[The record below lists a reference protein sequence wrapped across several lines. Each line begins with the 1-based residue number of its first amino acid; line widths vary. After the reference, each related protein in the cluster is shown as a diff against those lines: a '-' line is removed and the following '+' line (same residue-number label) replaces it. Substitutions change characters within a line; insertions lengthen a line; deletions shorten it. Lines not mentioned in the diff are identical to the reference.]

1 MFSKIR
7 TTKTAACFLAFV
19 ALAFSPLLSVTAHA
33 QVAGATLSG
42 TVTDQS
48 GAFVPQA
55 AISIRNVA
63 TDITRNTTTSASG
76 FYSVPNL
83 LPGTYDVK
91 ASAQGFSTHLSTGIT
106 LTVGAQ
112 QVLDITL
119 QVGQISQTVQ
129 VTTEAPNV
137 ELASSSISA
146 TVNST
151 TVRELPLNGRSWTDL
166 AALQPGVSA
175 VSQIQTDFAVG
186 GDRGNRGFGNQ
197 ITVAGDRPEQN
208 NYRLD
213 GVSINDFN
221 NAAPGSVLGG
231 DLGVDAVQE
240 FSVITSNVSAE
251 YGRTSGGVIN
261 AITRAGTNQLHGSAY
276 EFFRNDALDAANF
289 YENANGLKK
298 ASFHQNQF
306 GVSAGGPIRKDKL
319 FIFGDYEGIR
329 YAKGIPVSITVPSND
344 ARLGILHDA
353 CGNAPGAAYA
363 DQTAYTNCAAPAAG
377 DPFVPNPV
385 FAGTCPANSTNLS
398 FGKSSTCVDTS
409 AAKYLPFWPVSGNT
423 NSDGNTA
430 STGFSALRRV
440 TENFFTFRSDLK
452 ISDKDSI
459 AGTYLRDITPYS
471 SPDGL
476 DAVLVSSETRRQI
489 VSLEETHTFGP
500 TLVNSVRGGYSR
512 EYELN
517 DFSATAINP
526 FAKDPSLRALPNEF
540 AAHALVTGID
550 QFTGGVN
557 GNTTALY
564 AWNSFQGYDDAFW
577 THGTHSI
584 KFGGGV
590 ERQQLNRLSH
600 TDPSGVFQFGSLR
613 DFLTNNPN
621 RFTGED
627 ATTVTPQGLRQTIF
641 GLYVQDDWR
650 FRPNL
655 TVNLGLRWEMA
666 TAINDNHGGMVNMFN
681 LADVLPHCGTVVAGK
696 CATGGGPLFGNFTRR
711 NFEPRVGFAWDPFH
725 NGKTAVRGSF
735 GVFDILPLAY
745 QYIAAATKQFPFV
758 SSVAFNPGPGTFY
771 ANLPPFPPAAGDG
784 GNKKGGS
791 YTEQYPH
798 RSYVMQWNLNVQR
811 ELIGNLTAM
820 VGYVGSRGVH
830 EPFRTD
836 DADIV
841 LPTLSSAG
849 YLFPQVDVNGSQCI
863 ANTQCT
869 QVVMD
874 PSTGKP
880 LPPPKI
886 NNHYGQI
893 HYLAY
898 EGNSYYHALEVA
910 VQKPMSRGVQFQTS
924 FTWGKSMDTGSAAGH
939 GDQFSNSISSL
950 PYYDLGRLRAR
961 SDFDIKR
968 TLVFNVTW
976 QVPSAKSLSGPAAW
990 IANGWELGTIFK
1002 VSDGVPFDA
1011 NWGSNGGDPQGLRN
1025 SDDWAFPNVKRTPD
1039 CATLT
1044 NPGNPNH
1051 YVKTGCFSV
1060 PTAPDLAFWNSNCDP
1075 APPGLGYGF
1084 NPSNPGDPNW
1094 SGPNGLNGGI
1104 PPSWLPPLACFNLR
1118 GNASRN
1124 LLNGP
1129 GTTNLDFSVF
1139 KNQAIKK
1146 ISESFNVQ
1154 FRAEVFNVMNHANFS
1169 VPPIGLFYTDIFDA
1183 TGSPVSTGGK
1193 IVTTSNQG
1201 REIQFALKFGW

>member
-7 TTKTAACFLAFV
+7 SEKTVASFLVFAVF
-19 ALAFSPLLSVTAHA
+19 AFSPLFLVKARA

-48 GAFVPQA
+48 GAVLPQA
-55 AISIRNVA
+55 SVSAKNIA
-63 TDITRNTTTSASG
+63 TSITRSSTASAAG

-83 LPGTYDVK
+83 LPGVYDVTVT
-91 ASAQGFSTHLSTGIT
+91 AQGFSTEIKTGIN
-106 LTVGAQ
+106 LTVGEQ
-112 QVLDITL
+112 QVLDFTL
-119 QVGQISQTVQ
+119 QIGKTSQTV
-129 VTTEAPNV
+129 VVSTEAPNV

-221 NAAPGSVLGG
+221 NAAPGSILGG

-261 AITRAGTNQLHGSAY
+261 AITRSGTNQFHGSAY
-276 EFFRNDALDAANF
+276 EFLRNDALDAANF
-289 YENANGLKK
+289 FENANGLKK
-298 ASFHQNQF
+298 GSFRQNQF
-306 GVSAGGPIRKDKL
+306 GVSAGGPIRKDKM

-329 YAKGIPVSITVPSND
+329 YSKGIPVSISVPSNA
-344 ARLGILHDA
+344 ARNGQLCSIPIPSGPNA
-353 CGNAPGAAYA
+353 CTTT
-363 DQTAYTNCAAPAAG
+363 QLQ
-377 DPFVPNPV
+377 PNP
-385 FAGTCPANSTNLS
+385 ADPNGTDAN
-398 FGKSSTCVDTS
+398 GVDL
-409 AAKYLPFWPVSGNT
+409 KVKQYLGFWPVST
-423 NSDGNTA
+423 NIPAGTNGDTA
-430 STGFSALRRV
+430 TAGFTAQRIV
-440 TENFFTFRSDLK
+440 TENFFTIRSDYK
-452 ISDKDSI
+452 ISSKDNL
-459 AGTYLRDITPYS
+459 AATYLRDVTPYS

-476 DAVLVSSETRRQI
+476 DAVLVNSSTRRQI
-489 VSLEETHTFGP
+489 VSVEETHTFGP
-500 TLVNSVRGGYSR
+500 TLVNSVRAGYSR
-512 EYELN
+512 LSEVN
-517 DFSATAINP
+517 DFGASAINP
-526 FAKDPSLRALPNEF
+526 LAKDPSLAAFPGQF
-540 AAHALVTGID
+540 ASHVTLSAID

-590 ERQQLNRLSH
+590 ERQQLNRLTH
-600 TDPSGVFQFGSLR
+600 TDPSGVFTFNTLA
-613 DFLTNNPN
+613 DFLTNNPH

-627 ATTVTPQGLRQTIF
+627 FASVGPQGLRQTIF
-641 GLYVQDDWR
+641 GVYVQDDWR

-655 TVNLGLRWEMA
+655 TLNLGLRWEMA
-666 TAINDNHGGMVNMFN
+666 TAINDNHGAMVNMFN
-681 LADVLPHCGTVVAGK
+681 LADLLPHCGTVVAGK
-696 CATGGGPLFGNFTRR
+696 CAGGGPLFGNNTLH

-735 GVFDILPLAY
+735 GMFDILPLSY

-758 SSVAFNPGPGTFY
+758 SSGTINSPGLGTLG
-771 ANLPPFPPAAGDG
+771 NLVTLPSPAGDG
-784 GNKKGGS
+784 GSKKGGS

-830 EPFRTD
+830 EPFRVD

-841 LPTLSSAG
+841 LPTPTPFG
-849 YLFPQVDVNGSQCI
+849 YLYPKVDVFGSAWGPGCDVTDPNGTETGSCN
-863 ANTQCT
+863 A
-869 QVVMD
+869 
-874 PSTGKP
+874 PSKV
-880 LPPPKI
+880 
-886 NNHYGQI
+886 NDHYGQI

-898 EGNSYYHALEVA
+898 EGNSYYHALELA
-910 VQKPMSRGVQFQTS
+910 VQKTMSHGVQFQTS

-950 PYYDLGRLRAR
+950 PFYDLRTLRAR

-968 TLVFNVTW
+968 TLVVSLNW
-976 QVPSAKSLSGPAAW
+976 QVPTAKSLSGPAAW

-1002 VSDGVPFDA
+1002 VSDGVPFTA
-1011 NWGSNGGDPQGLRN
+1011 TWATGGDPQGLLN
-1025 SDDWAFPNVKRTPD
+1025 SDDWAFPNVLSTPG
-1039 CATLT
+1039 CKTLT

-1051 YVKTGCFSV
+1051 YIKTECFSV
-1060 PTAPDLAFWNSNCDP
+1060 PTWPDPNTWANNCDP
-1075 APPGLGYGF
+1075 APP
-1084 NPSNPGDPNW
+1084 NAQPS
-1094 SGPNGLNGGI
+1094 SGPGFLA
-1104 PPSWLPPLACFNLR
+1104 PSPQCFNLR
-1118 GNASRN
+1118 GNAGRN
-1124 LLNGP
+1124 ILTGP
-1129 GTTNLDFSVF
+1129 GTTNLDFSIF
-1139 KNQAIKK
+1139 KNQSIKR

-1154 FRAEVFNVMNHANFS
+1154 FRAEFFNIMNHANFE
-1169 VPPIGLFYTDIFDA
+1169 VPSIALGHTDIFDG
-1183 TGSPVSTGGK
+1183 TGSPLSTAG
-1193 IVTTSNQG
+1193 VLTSTSTPG
-1201 REIQFALKFGW
+1201 REIQFALKFAW

>member
-1 MFSKIR
+1 MFSTIR
-7 TTKTAACFLAFV
+7 TTKIAACSFTLV
-19 ALAFSPLLSVTAHA
+19 ALVFRLMLPVTANA

-48 GAFVPQA
+48 SAVVPQA
-55 AISIRNVA
+55 SISVKNIDTGIIRTSV
-63 TDITRNTTTSASG
+63 TSAAG

-83 LPGTYDVK
+83 LPGTYEIRT
-91 ASAQGFSTHLSTGIT
+91 SAQGFSSEVKTGVT
-106 LTVGAQ
+106 LTVGEQ
-112 QVLDITL
+112 QVMDFTL
-119 QVGQISQTVQ
+119 QVGQTSQTVV

-175 VSQIQTDFAVG
+175 VGQIQTDFAVG

-221 NAAPGSVLGG
+221 NSAPGSVLGG

-261 AITRAGTNQLHGSAY
+261 AITKSGTNQFHGSAY
-276 EFFRNDALDAANF
+276 EFLRNDALDAANF
-289 YENANGLKK
+289 FENSNGLKK
-298 ASFHQNQF
+298 GSFRQNQF
-306 GVSAGGPIRKDKL
+306 GVSGGAPIRKDKM

-329 YAKGIPVSITVPSND
+329 YSKGLPVSITVPSND
-344 ARLGILHDA
+344 ARMGILHDS
-353 CGNAPGAAYA
+353 CGNAPGTGYA
-363 DQTAYTNCAAPAAG
+363 DSTGFSNCTAVSG
-377 DPFVPNPV
+377 GPFVPNPV
-385 FAGTCPANSTNLS
+385 LAGSCPFANSTNLS
-398 FGKSSTCVDTS
+398 PTKSSICVDNNS
-409 AAKYLPFWPVSGNT
+409 AKYLGFWPVSANT

-430 STGFSALRRV
+430 AASFTGQRIV
-440 TENFFTFRSDLK
+440 TENFFTIRSDYK
-452 ISDKDSI
+452 ITDKDNL

-476 DAVLVSSETRRQI
+476 DAVLVNSNTRRQI
-489 VSLEETHTFGP
+489 ISVEETHTFGP

-512 EYELN
+512 LFELN
-517 DFSATAINP
+517 DFSPTAINP
-526 FAKDPSLRALPNEF
+526 LAKDASLAAFPNQF
-540 AAHALVTGID
+540 ASHVTLSAID

-584 KFGGGV
+584 KFGVGV

-600 TDPSGVFQFGSLR
+600 TDPSGVFTFGSLS
-613 DFLTNNPN
+613 DFLTNSPSKFN
-621 RFTGED
+621 GED
-627 ATTVTPQGLRQTIF
+627 FNSVAPQGLRQTIF
-641 GLYVQDDWR
+641 GVYVQDDWR

-655 TVNLGLRWEMA
+655 TLNLGLRWEMA
-666 TAINDNHGGMVNMFN
+666 TAINDNHGGIVNMFN
-681 LADVLPHCGTVVAGK
+681 LTDLLPHCGTVIVGK
-696 CATGGGPLFGNFTRR
+696 CAGGGPLFGNNTLH

-735 GVFDILPLAY
+735 GMFDILPLAY

-758 SSVAFNPGPGTFY
+758 SSGAINPPGQGTLGTMIT
-771 ANLPPFPPAAGDG
+771 LPSPAGDG
-784 GNKKGGS
+784 GSKKGGS

-811 ELIGNLTAM
+811 ELIGNVTAM

-841 LPTLSSAG
+841 LPTLTPEG
-849 YLFPQVDVNGSQCI
+849 RWLFPNPVQGGD
-863 ANTQCT
+863 
-869 QVVMD
+869 
-874 PSTGKP
+874 
-880 LPPPKI
+880 KI
-886 NNHYGQI
+886 NKHYGQI

-910 VQKPMSRGVQFQTS
+910 VQKAMSHGVQFQTS

-950 PYYDLGRLRAR
+950 PYYDLKMLRAR

-968 TLVFNVTW
+968 TLVFSLNW

-1002 VSDGVPFDA
+1002 VSDGVPFTA
-1011 NWGSNGGDPQGLRN
+1011 TWGTGGDPQGLN
-1025 SDDWAFPNVKRTPD
+1025 NNDDWAFPDVLGTPG
-1039 CATLT
+1039 CASLV

-1051 YVKTGCFSV
+1051 YIKTECFTV
-1060 PTAPDLAFWNSNCDP
+1060 PSAPSMTFYTNNCDP
-1075 APPGLGYGF
+1075 MPPTGPGGASVPAPFPE
-1084 NPSNPGDPNW
+1084 
-1094 SGPNGLNGGI
+1094 
-1104 PPSWLPPLACFNLR
+1104 CFNLR
-1118 GNASRN
+1118 GNAGRN
-1124 LLNGP
+1124 LLTGP
-1129 GTTNLDFSVF
+1129 GTTNLDFSIF
-1139 KNQAIKK
+1139 KNQSIKR

-1154 FRAEVFNVMNHANFS
+1154 FRAEFFNVMNHANFEIPS
-1169 VPPIGLFYTDIFDA
+1169 IALGRTDIFDA
-1183 TGSPVSTGGK
+1183 TGAPQPGTAGVLNATSTP
-1193 IVTTSNQG
+1193 G
-1201 REIQFALKFGW
+1201 REIQFALKFNW

>member
-1 MFSKIR
+1 MFSKLR
-7 TTKTAACFLAFV
+7 NTTTAACFLTFV
-19 ALAFSPLLSVTAHA
+19 LLVVGLSLPVTARA

-42 TVTDQS
+42 TVTDPS
-48 GAFVPQA
+48 GAILPQA
-55 AISIRNVA
+55 TVSIRNVS
-63 TDITRNTTTSASG
+63 TDISRTTTTSSSG

-91 ASAQGFSTHLSTGIT
+91 ASAQGFSTHLSTGVV

-112 QVLDITL
+112 QVLDVTL
-119 QVGQISQTVQ
+119 QVGQISQTVE
-129 VTTEAPNV
+129 VSTEAPNV

-146 TVNST
+146 TVNAT

-175 VSQIQTDFAVG
+175 IQTQTDFAVG

-261 AITRAGTNQLHGSAY
+261 AITRSGTNLFHGGIY
-276 EFFRNDALDAANF
+276 EFLRNDKLDAANF
-289 YENANGLKK
+289 FDNANGLKK
-298 ASFHQNQF
+298 GSFRQNQF
-306 GVSAGGPIRKDKL
+306 GVSAGGPIKKDKV

-329 YAKGIPVSITVPSND
+329 YSKGLANPVTVPSNN
-344 ARLGILHDA
+344 ARQGLLNFTG
-353 CGNAPGAAYA
+353 GTA
-363 DQTAYTNCAAPAAG
+363 DPTLFPSGCTPTGVTDQCQVTV
-377 DPFVPNPV
+377 DPTVQ
-385 FAGTCPANSTNLS
+385 
-398 FGKSSTCVDTS
+398 
-409 AAKYLPFWPVSGNT
+409 KYLGFWPVSN
-423 NSDGNTA
+423 NVNADLNTA
-430 STGFSALRRV
+430 AAAFTAQRIV
-440 TENFFTFRSDLK
+440 TENFFTIRGDYK
-452 ISDKDSI
+452 ISDKDNF
-459 AGTYLRDITPYS
+459 AATYLRDITPYS

-476 DAVLVSSETRRQI
+476 DAVLVNSTTRRHI

-512 EYELN
+512 EYEIN
-517 DFSATAINP
+517 DVGVSAINP
-526 FAKDPSLRALPNEF
+526 LAQDPTLAAFPGQF
-540 AAHALVTGID
+540 AAHVLGGIGID

-564 AWNSFQGYDDAFW
+564 GWNSFQGYDDAFW
-577 THGTHSI
+577 THGAHSI

-590 ERQQLNRLSH
+590 ERQQLNRLTH
-600 TDPSGVFQFGSLR
+600 TDPSGDFTFGSLAG
-613 DFLTNNPN
+613 FLTNKPTK
-621 RFTGED
+621 FSGED
-627 ATTVTPQGLRQTIF
+627 FNSVRGQGLRQTIF
-641 GLYVQDDWR
+641 GVYTQDDWR

-655 TVNLGLRWEMA
+655 TLNLGLRWEMA
-666 TAINDNHGGMVNMFN
+666 TMITDYHGGIVNLIN
-681 LADVLPHCGTVVAGK
+681 LTDPLPECGAVMPGQ
-696 CATGGGPLFGNFTRR
+696 CATGNGPLFGNFTRH

-735 GVFDILPLAY
+735 GMFDILPMGY

-758 SSVAFNPGPGTFY
+758 SSAAINNPTTGLGSIVT
-771 ANLPPFPPAAGDG
+771 LPSPAGDG
-784 GNKKGGS
+784 GHKKGGS
-791 YTEQYPH
+791 YVEQYPH

-811 ELIGNLTAM
+811 ELIGNLTVMA
-820 VGYVGSRGVH
+820 GYVGSRGVH

-841 LPTLSSAG
+841 LPTLTSAG
-849 YLFPQVDVNGSQCI
+849 YLYPQVDVSGNLVTPQCT
-863 ANTQCT
+863 ADPTQCN
-869 QVVMD
+869 
-874 PSTGKP
+874 
-880 LPPPKI
+880 PPDKI

-898 EGNSYYHALEVA
+898 EGNSYYHALEAA
-910 VQKPMSRGVQFQTS
+910 VQKSMSHGVQFQTA

-939 GDQFSNSISSL
+939 GDQFSNSIASL
-950 PYYDLGRLRAR
+950 PQYNLRMLRAR

-968 TLVFNVTW
+968 TLVFNFTW
-976 QVPSAKSLSGPAAW
+976 QVPSPKSLPGPAAW

-1002 VSDGVPFDA
+1002 VSDGVPFTA
-1011 NWGSNGGDPQGLRN
+1011 TWGTGGDPQGLN
-1025 SDDWAFPNVKRTPD
+1025 NADDWAFPNVLSTPG

-1044 NPGNPNH
+1044 NPGNPAH
-1051 YVKTGCFSV
+1051 YVKTECFTV
-1060 PTAPDLAFWNSNCDP
+1060 PAAPNMNFWLNNCNQN
-1075 APPGLGYGF
+1075 PP
-1084 NPSNPGDPNW
+1084 NAQPS
-1094 SGPNGLNGGI
+1094 SGPAFAATY
-1104 PPSWLPPLACFNLR
+1104 PDCFNLR
-1118 GNASRN
+1118 GNAGRN
-1124 LLNGP
+1124 LLTGP

-1139 KNQAIKK
+1139 KNMPVKR

-1154 FRAEVFNVMNHANFS
+1154 FRAEFFNVMNHANFG
-1169 VPPIGLFYTDIFDA
+1169 VPSIALNHTDIFD
-1183 TGSPVSTGGK
+1183 STGAPLGTAG
-1193 IVTTSNQG
+1193 VLTSTTTPG
-1201 REIQFALKFGW
+1201 REIQFALKVGW